1 MKNTAARKP
10 IPEEIDR
17 RLRNV
22 VLARWLLPGVPV
34 SATLAM
40 WVAVAPGVGEFLQ
53 GSLLMLLPVVWM
65 VRFIRHRLNPQVW
78 PNSAAGGGVMVTF
91 VGGPLPLLLFA
102 PLNAGYFLMTMVLG
116 PVVVGGVLW
125 AIAKAMSRYVL
136 GNDPDA
142 LIDTPFPLTYRATGD
157 RQLRLTVTT
166 TEVSFERRGF
176 LASNS
181 STYPHATMPLEVVEV
196 LRLGPVEEKRKVL
209 FDGSDRWPVAVG
221 PGTALR
227 IGFGRPERDW
237 IFPTDQGEHLA
248 RLIQGRMAA
257 NA

>member
-1 MKNTAARKP
+1 MPSAVFWSRSCTTFPKSKAPHSILGVPYGVALAGHFRSIGGTMKNTAARKP
-10 IPEEIDR
+10 IPKEIDR
-17 RLRNV
+17 RLRDV

-40 WVAVAPGVGEFLQ
+40 WAAVAPGVGEFLQ
-53 GSLLMLLPVVWM
+53 GSLLMLLPVAWM

-78 PNSAAGGGVMVTF
+78 PNSAAGGGVMVTY

-102 PLNAGYFLMTMVLG
+102 PLNAGYF
-116 PVVVGGVLW
+116 
-125 AIAKAMSRYVL
+125 
-136 GNDPDA
+136 
-142 LIDTPFPLTYRATGD
+142 
-157 RQLRLTVTT
+157 
-166 TEVSFERRGF
+166 
-176 LASNS
+176 ASS
-181 STYPHATMPLEVVEV
+181 SSIYPHATMPLEVVEV
-196 LRLGPVEEKRKVL
+196 LRLGPVEQRRSVL

-237 IFPTDQGEHLA
+237 IFTTDRGEHLA